1 MAIVVIIALSLFK
14 LCIVQSSQAKTISE
28 SIILGK
34 RIMGTT
40 TRVKMK
46 GFFFLLVTALWFC
59 VKMNSYAEQIF
70 IWDILIFARHDNV
83 SPSQLG
89 SACIF

>member
-14 LCIVQSSQAKTISE
+14 LRTGQSSQAKTISE

-40 TRVKMK
+40 TRDKMK
-46 GFFFLLVTALWFC
+46 GFFFLLVTALYI
-59 VKMNSYAEQIF
+59 VLRKKLTVMLNKSSYGIF
-70 IWDILIFARHDNV
+70 
-83 SPSQLG
+83 
-89 SACIF
+89 